1 MSWHLLAEQGC
12 KQVDVASEKFVNR
25 DTIAYATSN
34 GRYGSMD
41 RRQDEFSLLGF
52 RHSIFTSQPCVV
64 HAGRIQNYEFDEV
77 LSSLLDG

>member
-12 KQVDVASEKFVNR
+12 KQLDVTFEKFVNR

-41 RRQDEFSLLGF
+41 RRQDEFSEFFQIIFGF
-52 RHSIFTSQPCVV
+52 GCESGEGETTVKVKRFSFRV
-64 HAGRIQNYEFDEV
+64 
-77 LSSLLDG
+77 